1 MLEIFGI
8 MIKSEALAILEDLNQ
23 KIQSMDDDELLDHL
37 SKSSRLFRDEMESLK
52 LLLYGD
58 NSDEELIQE
67 EIIREL
73 CQEELERQILYE
85 AMLIQNYDFDY
96 GDVKY

>member
-8 MIKSEALAILEDLNQ
+8 MIKSEVLAILEDLNQ
-23 KIQSMDDDELLDHL
+23 KIQSMDDDELFDHL
-37 SKSSRLFRDEMESLK
+37 SKSSRLFCEEMESLK

-58 NSDEELIQE
+58 NSDEEQKQE
-67 EIIREL
+67 EIIQEL
-73 CQEELERQILYE
+73 WQEELERQLLYE
-85 AMLIQNYDFDY
+85 EMLIQNYDFDY

>member
-23 KIQSMDDDELLDHL
+23 KIQSMDDNELFDHL
-37 SKSSRLFRDEMESLK
+37 SNSSRLFREEIGKLE

-58 NSDEELIQE
+58 NSDEEQE
-67 EIIREL
+67 RRL
-73 CQEELERQILYE
+73 
-85 AMLIQNYDFDY
+85 
-96 GDVKY
+96 

>member
-23 KIQSMDDDELLDHL
+23 KIQSMDDDELFDHL
-37 SKSSRLFRDEMESLK
+37 SNSSRLFREEMESLK
-52 LLLYGD
+52 LSLYGD
-58 NSDEELIQE
+58 NSDEEQIQE

-73 CQEELERQILYE
+73 CQEELER
-85 AMLIQNYDFDY
+85 
-96 GDVKY
+96 

>member
-23 KIQSMDDDELLDHL
+23 EIQSMDDDELFDHL
-37 SKSSRLFRDEMESLK
+37 SNSSRLFREEIDKLN

-58 NSDEELIQE
+58 NSDEE
-67 EIIREL
+67 
-73 CQEELERQILYE
+73 
-85 AMLIQNYDFDY
+85 QNINEDNNED
-96 GDVKY
+96 